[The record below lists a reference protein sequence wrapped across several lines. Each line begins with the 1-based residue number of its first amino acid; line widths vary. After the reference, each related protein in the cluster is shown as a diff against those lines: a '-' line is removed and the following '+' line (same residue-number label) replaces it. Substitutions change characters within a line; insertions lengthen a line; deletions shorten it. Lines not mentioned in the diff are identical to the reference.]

1 MDADKK
7 PYVWAE
13 TDKGTLE
20 KRTVVLGTHDENMMQ
35 YKIENGLERQDY
47 VAYPQEFLKEGMK
60 TTHEIENSMQGE
72 VIPEGEMLP
81 EGEAVPEGEALPEGE
96 VAPEGEVLPEGEVVP
111 EDGTLSEEETTP
123 EKDDVALKSLPEEKE
138 FLPKL

>member
-1 MDADKK
+1 M
-7 PYVWAE
+7 WAE

-96 VAPEGEVLPEGEVVP
+96 VAPEGECSGRSCTGRRNVIGRRNYTGEGRC
-111 EDGTLSEEETTP
+111 SA
-123 EKDDVALKSLPEEKE
+123 EKSA
-138 FLPKL
+138 